1 MKTVV
6 ESGKGRRMQIR
17 LGFWRRF
24 EAELIR
30 LRRCATRVDPR
41 AQMLPRGMHPASLM
55 RVSQTRR
62 SGCLVWAVGRFKF
75 SRE

>member
-24 EAELIR
+24 
-30 LRRCATRVDPR
+30 
-41 AQMLPRGMHPASLM
+41 RGGDAGADQVETVCDACRSEGADASTWHAPSLLDA
-55 RVSQTRR
+55 SIPNA
-62 SGCLVWAVGRFKF
+62 SVGLFGLGRGPV
-75 SRE
+75 